1 MIEFYDVT
9 VMFGGGPPALESVS
23 LRVAAGEFAFVVGPT
38 GAGKST
44 LLRLIYR
51 DVLPTRGCVRVLG
64 RDMAQMSPREVPHL
78 RRHIGVVFQDASLL
92 PRKTVWENVAFAL
105 QVIGAS
111 RATILR
117 EVPRALSVV
126 GLSDKAYAYPETLSG
141 GEQQRACIARAIV
154 NHPSIVVADEP
165 TGNLDP
171 ATSWDVMQV
180 LRHVNA
186 HGTTVVVATHDREV
200 VDRMRKRVIVLD
212 KGRVARDAEDS
223 DYEGVAAS
231 SGVFL
236 EGDLH

>member
-1 MIEFYDVT
+1 MIEFHDAT
-9 VMFGGGPPALESVS
+9 VVYSGGPPALENVS
-23 LRVAAGEFAFVVGPT
+23 LRIDAGEFAFVVGPT

-51 DVLPTRGCVRVLG
+51 DVLPTRGRVVVLG
-64 RDMAQMSPREVPHL
+64 RDVTQMLPADVPCL
-78 RRHIGVVFQDASLL
+78 RRKIGVVLQESSLL
-92 PRKTVWENVAFAL
+92 SRKTVWENVAFAL

-117 EVPRALSVV
+117 EVPRALGDV
-126 GLSDKAYAYPETLSG
+126 GLSDKAHAYPETLSG

-154 NHPSIVVADEP
+154 NHPQIVVADEP

-180 LRHVNA
+180 LCQINA
-186 HGTTVVVATHDREV
+186 RGTTVVVATHDREM
-200 VDRMRKRVIVLD
+200 VDRLRKRVIVIE
-212 KGRVARDAEDS
+212 KGRVTRDEEDS
-223 DYEGVAAS
+223 DYEGIAAQ

>member
-1 MIEFYDVT
+1 MIEFHDTT
-9 VMFGGGPPALESVS
+9 VVYGGGPPALENVS
-23 LRVAAGEFAFVVGPT
+23 LRIDAGEFAFVVGAT

-51 DVLPTRGCVRVLG
+51 DVLPTRGRVVVGG
-64 RDMAQMSPREVPHL
+64 RDVAQLPPADVPHL
-78 RRHIGVVFQDASLL
+78 RRKIGVVFQDSSLL

-111 RATILR
+111 RATLMR
-117 EVPRALSVV
+117 EVPRALSEV
-126 GLSDKAYAYPETLSG
+126 GLLDKAHAYPEMLSG
-141 GEQQRACIARAIV
+141 GEQQRAGIARAIV
-154 NHPSIVVADEP
+154 NNPPIVLADEP

-180 LRHVNA
+180 LSHINA
-186 HGTTVVVATHDREV
+186 RGTTVVVATHDHAV
-200 VDRMRKRVIVLD
+200 VDRLRRRVIVLE
-212 KGRVARDAEDS
+212 KGRVVRDAEEG
-223 DYEGVAAS
+223 DYEGITTH